1 MESTFKFL
9 SLVEATTINAVAK
22 NVFEFSRSAREL
34 NEKTRDF
41 PAIDDLIVTF
51 RRQRPNDQI
60 SNEFVRS
67 AGELGLHFQVI
78 PERRR
83 FDLTVIPALRRIVE
97 ETTPQLIVTHSVKS
111 HFLLWRSRLWQRYPW
126 IAFHHGYTTTDRKMR
141 VYNHLD
147 RWSLPKADRLVTV
160 CNAFARE
167 LAGTTRVPIEKIAV
181 RHNSVRPQPPP
192 AAEAVQN
199 LRTSLGIADHERVV
213 LAVGRLS
220 REKAQIDLISAFKLM
235 RDNNPQLKSKVVIV
249 GDGPERATLAAAV
262 RSCGFEKDVV
272 FAGQQSEVRPY
283 YAMAEVFVLPSHSEG
298 SPNVLLEAM
307 AAGVAIVATTVGGV
321 PEMIEDNQS
330 ALLVPANNPSGLSAA
345 ISRLLTDDD
354 LAGRLT
360 SKASALVVNRFSPEE
375 YVRSLMKIYR
385 GVAQREKI
393 AS

>member
-22 NVFEFSRSAREL
+22 NIFEFSRSAREL

-41 PAIDDLIVTF
+41 PAVDDLIVTF

-60 SNEFVRS
+60 PNEFVRS
-67 AGELGLHFQVI
+67 AGELGLHLQVI

-360 SKASALVVNRFSPEE
+360 SNASALVVNRFSPEE

>member
-22 NVFEFSRSAREL
+22 NIFEFSRSAREL

-60 SNEFVRS
+60 PNEFVRS
-67 AGELGLHFQVI
+67 AGELGLHLQVI

-360 SKASALVVNRFSPEE
+360 SNASALVVNRFSPEE

>member
-1 MESTFKFL
+1 LESTFKFL

-22 NVFEFSRSAREL
+22 NIFEFSRSAREL

-41 PAIDDLIVTF
+41 PAVDDLIVTF

-60 SNEFVRS
+60 PNEFVRS
-67 AGELGLHFQVI
+67 AGELGLHLQVI

-360 SKASALVVNRFSPEE
+360 SNASALVVNRFSPEE

>member
-60 SNEFVRS
+60 PNEFVRS
-67 AGELGLHFQVI
+67 AGELGLHLQVI

-111 HFLLWRSRLWQRYPW
+111 HFLLWRSRLWQRCPW

-360 SKASALVVNRFSPEE
+360 SNASALVVNRFSPEE

>member
-360 SKASALVVNRFSPEE
+360 SNALALVVNRFSPEE

>member
-1 MESTFKFL
+1 LESTFKFL

>member
-1 MESTFKFL
+1 M
-9 SLVEATTINAVAK
+9 
-22 NVFEFSRSAREL
+22 
-34 NEKTRDF
+34 
-41 PAIDDLIVTF
+41 
-51 RRQRPNDQI
+51 
-60 SNEFVRS
+60 
-67 AGELGLHFQVI
+67 
-78 PERRR
+78 
-83 FDLTVIPALRRIVE
+83 
-97 ETTPQLIVTHSVKS
+97 
-111 HFLLWRSRLWQRYPW
+111 
-126 IAFHHGYTTTDRKMR
+126 
-141 VYNHLD
+141 
-147 RWSLPKADRLVTV
+147 
-160 CNAFARE
+160 
-167 LAGTTRVPIEKIAV
+167 
-181 RHNSVRPQPPP
+181 
-192 AAEAVQN
+192 
-199 LRTSLGIADHERVV
+199 

-360 SKASALVVNRFSPEE
+360 SNALALVVNRFSPEE

>member
-41 PAIDDLIVTF
+41 PAVDDLIVTF

-60 SNEFVRS
+60 PNEFVRS
-67 AGELGLHFQVI
+67 AGELGLHLQVI

-360 SKASALVVNRFSPEE
+360 SNASALVVNRFSPEE

>member
-1 MESTFKFL
+1 LESTFKFL

-22 NVFEFSRSAREL
+22 NIFEFSRSAREL

-60 SNEFVRS
+60 PNEFVRS
-67 AGELGLHFQVI
+67 AGELGLHLQVI

-298 SPNVLLEAM
+298 SPKVLLEAM
-307 AAGVAIVATTVGGV
+307 AADVAIVATTVGGV

-360 SKASALVVNRFSPEE
+360 SNASALVVNRFSPEE